1 MNITRQYDSKMLTA
15 SPIMALQHKEN
26 HVTKSRHF
34 QFKKSFNITKMARSS
49 KILMPGEIMS
59 MSRDIKSKET

>member
-1 MNITRQYDSKMLTA
+1 
-15 SPIMALQHKEN
+15 MALQHKEN

-49 KILMPGEIMS
+49 KILMPAEIMS
-59 MSRDIKSKET
+59 ISRDINLKETR